1 MGGASFTPL
10 FFVIGACPS
19 GFAGMQAVMYS
30 ASEKNEVDFW
40 WVKPMKKSPDE
51 IEKQT
56 LNRNA
61 HGPNK
66 NDPGYS
72 KKFLAPL
79 GEIFQEGQNKGGW
92 RFSIET
98 VTSRKGLKAPRACI
112 ECTEGPSQTGLLYLH
127 LFWQEDW
134 TSNPFARSRYIKGKI
149 VYQKQVNN
157 VLFFS
162 RFRRQGITMCG
173 SNVWVDS
180 LRQYEIHDG

>member
-79 GEIFQEGQNKGGW
+79 EIFQEGQNKGDG
-92 RFSIET
+92 
-98 VTSRKGLKAPRACI
+98 VLASRLSRRGKG
-112 ECTEGPSQTGLLYLH
+112 
-127 LFWQEDW
+127 
-134 TSNPFARSRYIKGKI
+134 SR
-149 VYQKQVNN
+149 
-157 VLFFS
+157 LP
-162 RFRRQGITMCG
+162 
-173 SNVWVDS
+173 
-180 LRQYEIHDG
+180 